1 MKRMPKLLLGL
12 LVALPTLAAAQ
23 GGLTMQM
30 SNGWKF
36 SFAGNVNAFAVFT
49 ADANS
54 GQKNF
59 AIRTG
64 LLPGFAVFEARGH
77 EGNYD
82 LGVHVGFAPQI
93 QTGGAHDAPVGAQID
108 MRQFY
113 MTVGMKN
120 GSQLLAG
127 RELGVFLRQNLV
139 NDMTLYGTGAQGG
152 VQARGT
158 TLGRIG
164 YGYLYPNFNAQI
176 TYSSTAAKPTQFTVG
191 LFQPSVNGALD
202 ETELPRVEAEVT
214 HAMKRGGGKNASLW
228 VNGEWQTT
236 KSGPGGTSLTS
247 IGLGAGI
254 RADVTPELNLTV
266 AGYYTKGVGAL
277 LQFDG
282 NAIADPTHGRPDEGG
297 YVQLMYKMNPNTQL
311 GASFGISELKGGG
324 TASGDGNSN
333 SIEHL
338 ASYTVGYYHNMS
350 KSLKAVLEGTKEI
363 NRYAGAPNRTD
374 VSAGLMLFF

>member
-1 MKRMPKLLLGL
+1 MKRMPNVLLGL
-12 LVALPTLAAAQ
+12 VVALPALAAAQ
-23 GGLTMQM
+23 GLTMQM

-64 LLPGFAVFEARGH
+64 LLPGFAVFEAKGH

-82 LGVHVGFAPQI
+82 LGVHVGFAPEI
-93 QTGGAHDAPVGAQID
+93 QTGAAHDNAVGAQID

-127 RELGVFLRQNLV
+127 RELGVFLRQNLL

-176 TYSSTAAKPTQFTVG
+176 TYSTTAAKPTQFTVG
-191 LFQPSVNGALD
+191 LFQPSTFNPLGPSNFQ
-202 ETELPRVEAEVT
+202 ETELP
-214 HAMKRGGGKNASLW
+214 
-228 VNGEWQTT
+228 
-236 KSGPGGTSLTS
+236 
-247 IGLGAGI
+247 
-254 RADVTPELNLTV
+254 ELRL
-266 AGYYTKGVGAL
+266 
-277 LQFDG
+277 
-282 NAIADPTHGRPDEGG
+282 R
-297 YVQLMYKMNPNTQL
+297 
-311 GASFGISELKGGG
+311 
-324 TASGDGNSN
+324 
-333 SIEHL
+333 
-338 ASYTVGYYHNMS
+338 
-350 KSLKAVLEGTKEI
+350 
-363 NRYAGAPNRTD
+363 
-374 VSAGLMLFF
+374 